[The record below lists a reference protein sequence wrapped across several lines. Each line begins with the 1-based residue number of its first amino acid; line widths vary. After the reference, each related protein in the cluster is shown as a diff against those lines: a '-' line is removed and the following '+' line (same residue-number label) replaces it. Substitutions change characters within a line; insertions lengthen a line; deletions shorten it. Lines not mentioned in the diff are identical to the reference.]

1 MCKHDRL
8 GQMTGNRN
16 SRFDL
21 LVNVI
26 LVDVRVGIRHQV
38 IIRVKVAMVV
48 LNLHSCGNSLRT
60 EGAFISSG
68 AS

>member
-1 MCKHDRL
+1 MCKHDWV
-8 GQMTGNRN
+8 GQMTGNGN